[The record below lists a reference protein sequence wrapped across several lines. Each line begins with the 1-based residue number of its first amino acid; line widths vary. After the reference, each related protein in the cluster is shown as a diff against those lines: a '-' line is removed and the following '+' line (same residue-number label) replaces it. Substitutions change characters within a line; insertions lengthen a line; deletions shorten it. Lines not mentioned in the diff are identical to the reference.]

1 MTNWVKKYD
10 IDNLITDLEDRLGI
24 DWFRSPYTQLDDAL
38 DPDDPDMKTIKKFRE
53 HTKAIH
59 HGGKR
64 RGSGGH
70 KKRLDMNRENIKR
83 QLKAGWSQEK
93 IAKANS
99 VSRFTMSN
107 YMQSDPELHYILHTR
122 GGLTPEKIAEIV
134 KLYKQHESVNQIA
147 EKVDITKKTVKRCIL
162 NYEKGILSG
171 EII

>member
-1 MTNWVKKYD
+1 MTDWVKKYEIYKI
-10 IDNLITDLEDRLGI
+10 IDDLEDRLGK
-24 DWFRSPYTQLDDAL
+24 DWFKSQYTQLDDAL
-38 DPDDPDMKTIKKFRE
+38 SPDDPYMKTINEFRD
-53 HTKAIH
+53 HTKTIH
-59 HGGKR
+59 RGGKR

-70 KKRLDMNRENIKR
+70 KKQLDMNRENIKR

-107 YMQSDPELHYILHTR
+107 YMQSVPELHYILHNR

-134 KLYKQHESVNQIA
+134 KLYKQHESVNQTA

>member
-1 MTNWVKKYD
+1 MTDWVKKYEIYKI
-10 IDNLITDLEDRLGI
+10 IDDLEDRLGK
-24 DWFRSPYTQLDDAL
+24 DWFKSQYTQLDDAL
-38 DPDDPDMKTIKKFRE
+38 SPDDPYMKTINEFRD
-53 HTKAIH
+53 HTKTIH
-59 HGGKR
+59 RGGKR

-70 KKRLDMNRENIKR
+70 KKQLDMNRENIKR

-122 GGLTPEKIAEIV
+122 GGLTPKKIAKIIE
-134 KLYKQHESVNQIA
+134 LYKRGKPVKQIA
-147 EKVDITKKTVKRCIL
+147 KETRVVKKTVNRCII

>member
-38 DPDDPDMKTIKKFRE
+38 DPDDPDMKTIKKFRD
-53 HTKAIH
+53 HTKTIH

-122 GGLTPEKIAEIV
+122 GGLTPKKIAKIIE
-134 KLYKQHESVNQIA
+134 LYKQGKPVKQIA
-147 EKVDITKKTVKRCIL
+147 KETQVVKKTVNRCII

>member
-10 IDNLITDLEDRLGI
+10 IDNLITDLEDRLGK

-38 DPDDPDMKTIKKFRE
+38 DLDDPDMKTIKKFRE

-107 YMQSDPELHYILHTR
+107 YMQSDPELHYILHNR
-122 GGLTPEKIAEIV
+122 GGLTPEKIAKIIE
-134 KLYKQHESVNQIA
+134 LYKQGKPVKQIA
-147 EKVDITKKTVKRCIL
+147 KETRVVKKTVNRCII

>member
-1 MTNWVKKYD
+1 MTDWVKKYEIYKI
-10 IDNLITDLEDRLGI
+10 IDDLEDRLGM
-24 DWFRSPYTQLDDAL
+24 DWFKSQYTQLDDAL
-38 DPDDPDMKTIKKFRE
+38 SHDDPYMKAINEFRD
-53 HTKAIH
+53 HTKTIH

-122 GGLTPEKIAEIV
+122 GGLTPKKIAKIIE
-134 KLYKQHESVNQIA
+134 LYKQGKPVKQIA
-147 EKVDITKKTVKRCIL
+147 KETRVVKKTVNRCII

>member
-1 MTNWVKKYD
+1 MTDWVKKYEIYKI
-10 IDNLITDLEDRLGI
+10 IDDLEDRLGM
-24 DWFRSPYTQLDDAL
+24 DWFKSQYTQLDDAL
-38 DPDDPDMKTIKKFRE
+38 SHDDPYMKAINEFRD
-53 HTKAIH
+53 HTKTIH

-99 VSRFTMSN
+99 VSRFAMSN
-107 YMQSDPELHYILHTR
+107 YMQSDPELHYILHNR